1 MKKKVLLISVIL
13 ILVATISVSVISAK
27 EKTQPI
33 NWDLT
38 GSIMN
43 LGDAGS
49 QFDVNLKGAPGVAN
63 ARGLGFSG
71 PPVEKSDLPEGNVCV
86 DISGPDGVLFLEAQ
100 MIVQFDDGSLLF
112 GNAAEG
118 GYVCFVPM
126 KDYPQ
131 AHVPY
136 EFAGGTGRFEGATGY
151 VLFEIFAYNFNE
163 EGTQSLVTGETGTG
177 TGEIILP

>member
-1 MKKKVLLISVIL
+1 MKKKALLISVIL
-13 ILVATISVSVISAK
+13 ILVAAISVSVISAK

-49 QFDVNLKGAPGVAN
+49 QFDVNLKGAPGDAN
-63 ARGLGFSG
+63 ARGLGFAG
-71 PPVEKSDLPEGNVCV
+71 LPAEKGDLPDDNVCV
-86 DISGPDGVLFLEAQ
+86 DLPNSPDGVPFVEAQ
-100 MIVQFDDGSLLF
+100 MIVHFNDGSMLF

-118 GYVCFVPM
+118 GYVCFVPSFA
-126 KDYPQ
+126 Y
-131 AHVPY
+131 VPY
-136 EFAGGTGRFEGATGY
+136 NFAGGTGRFEGATGY
-151 VLFEIFAYNFNE
+151 VLFEINAHNFNE
-163 EGTQSLVTGETGTG
+163 EGKGMLVTGETGTG